1 MVKVTTEMVEYW
13 VGENNYKESIKIIR
27 EIANSYRDNRP
38 WTPDIL
44 NNDIKQTW
52 NEKKRK

>member
-1 MVKVTTEMVEYW
+1 MKVTTEMVEYW
-13 VGENNYKESIKIIR
+13 VGNDNYKESIKIIR